1 MLSIGE
7 IIIIVLLIVVILF
20 QLILKP
26 SNNDSKFSMLRQE
39 ITGLISNLQNIL
51 TQTIDNQ
58 LSYSSLKEIE
68 KIDLLIKTIS
78 ENLQSF
84 KNSVDN
90 NTKITEERLL
100 AIKDTIAN
108 SVKSLEIENSKKL
121 DEMRNIVDEK
131 LQKTLDDR
139 LSNSFK
145 MVNERLKEVHLGLG
159 EMQTLASGVGD
170 LKKVLS
176 NVKTRGILGESQLG
190 NILKEILTYD
200 QFEENIITKVGSN
213 ERVEFAIKF
222 PGNNSKQIYL
232 PIDAKFPLES
242 YSNLLDSYDTGDAS
256 LVKASKLALI
266 TNIKKFAKTI
276 NEKYID
282 VPNTTDFAILYLPIE
297 GLFAEVVKTGITE
310 DLNRNYK
317 IVVAG
322 PTTITAL
329 LNSFRVGFNT
339 IAIQKRSGEVW
350 EVLNKVKN
358 EFNEFEK
365 VLTSTQNRLNQASDD
380 LEKLVG
386 VRTRKIKKS
395 LTDIEDVTS
404 NLIE

>member
-1 MLSIGE
+1 MLSTGE
-7 IIIIVLLIVVILF
+7 IIIISLLVIIIIF
-20 QLILKP
+20 IIISRPK
-26 SNNDSKFSMLRQE
+26 NNDVKFSMLRQE
-39 ITGLISNLQNIL
+39 ITGLISNLQNVL
-51 TQTIDNQ
+51 TKTIDNQ
-58 LSYSSLKEIE
+58 LTFSSTKEIE

-78 ENLQSF
+78 DNLQNF
-84 KNSVDN
+84 KNSIDS
-90 NTKITEERLL
+90 NTKITEERLF
-100 AIKDTIAN
+100 AIKDTISS
-108 SVKSLEIENSKKL
+108 SVKSLEVENSKKL
-121 DEMRNIVDEK
+121 DEMRNVVDEK
-131 LQKTLDDR
+131 LQKTLDER

-145 MVNERLKEVHLGLG
+145 MVNDRLKEVHLGLG
-159 EMQTLASGVGD
+159 EMQSLASGVGD

-200 QFEENIITKVGSN
+200 QFEENIITKTGSS

-222 PGNNSKQIYL
+222 PGSNSKQIYL

-242 YSNLLDSYDTGDAS
+242 YSSLLDSYDTGDAT
-256 LVKASKLALI
+256 LVKTAKLNLI
-266 TNIKKFAKTI
+266 SNIKKFAKTI
-276 NEKYID
+276 SDKYID

-339 IAIQKRSGEVW
+339 IAIQKRSSEVW

-358 EFNEFEK
+358 EFHEFEK
-365 VLTSTQNRLNQASDD
+365 VLTSTQNRLSQASDD

-395 LTDIEDVTS
+395 LTDIGDVANKIT
-404 NLIE
+404 